1 MVLEFDEERSFIKF
15 IFLSSDLFLLLHLT
29 IRICE
34 IIETQL
40 SSFFSLEGY
49 ATRKSHV
56 SLLIFGTTEIRNMRG
71 EIRDKLFPNIWF
83 CIILYSTYD
92 SVMSSYY
99 ISVIRRE
106 KNSHILTCSLLPAE
120 FLTTAFKNNNKCVCN
135 Y

>member
-1 MVLEFDEERSFIKF
+1 MVREFDEQRSFIKF

-56 SLLIFGTTEIRNMRG
+56 SLLIFGTTEIRNMRS
-71 EIRDKLFPNIWF
+71 EIRNKLFPNI
-83 CIILYSTYD
+83 
-92 SVMSSYY
+92 
-99 ISVIRRE
+99 
-106 KNSHILTCSLLPAE
+106 
-120 FLTTAFKNNNKCVCN
+120 
-135 Y
+135 